1 MVANGTE
8 KLDKQLQL
16 IAKLL
21 GALTVRDKNLSEG
34 APLLDRLGLDR
45 ALIAEIYATSAASVR
60 GVLSKAKK
68 GRKAAP
74 TDEREGKTGARQA
87 TR

>member
-1 MVANGTE
+1 MVDNGTG
-8 KLDKQLQL
+8 KVDKQLQL
-16 IAKLL
+16 IVKVLA
-21 GALTVRDKNLSEG
+21 ALTVRDKNLSEG

-45 ALIAEIYATSAASVR
+45 AVIAEIYATSAASVR

-68 GRKAAP
+68 ARKAGP
-74 TDEREGKTGARQA
+74 TDEGEGKTGTRHA